1 MNDHH
6 PPDPALVNAYARAA
20 VDEDMAREDATAAWM
35 ELSAREA
42 AGEIRVPADTVVAGM
57 DLARAVF
64 REVDAACAFEALA
77 ADGDAVAP
85 GGALCRVRGRAS
97 SIVSAERVALNF
109 LQRLCGI
116 ATLARRFVRAV
127 EGTGVVI
134 LDTRKTTPL
143 WRELEKYAVR
153 CGGAQNHRRD
163 LRAMV
168 LVKDNHIRAAGGQEA
183 LLRHLERAPRPPFIE
198 VEVDSPALLR
208 AMLGRPVDRIM
219 LDNFTPAMVAA
230 ALEDVRAHRAR
241 HAGWRVEIEVSGGVT
256 LETVREFAQPG
267 VDFISVGAL
276 THSAP
281 AASMSLEIL

>member
-1 MNDHH
+1 MSDRH
-6 PPDPALVNAYARAA
+6 PPDPAVIAAYARAA
-20 VDEDMAREDATAAWM
+20 VDEDMARSDATAAYM
-35 ELSAREA
+35 ELEIRDA
-42 AGEIRVPADTVVAGM
+42 AGEIRVAAATVVAGM
-57 DLARAVF
+57 ALAWAVF
-64 REVDAACAFEALA
+64 REIDPACVFDALA
-77 ADGDAVAP
+77 ADGDVVAP
-85 GGALCRVRGRAS
+85 GAVLCRVRGRAS
-97 SIVSAERVALNF
+97 TIVSAERTALNF

-116 ATLARRFVRAV
+116 ATLAHRFVRAV

-168 LVKDNHIRAAGGQEA
+168 LVKDNHIRAAGGAEA
-183 LLRHLERAPRPPFIE
+183 LIRHLERAPRPPFIE
-198 VEVDSPALLR
+198 VEVDSPAFLR

-219 LDNFTPAMVAA
+219 LDNFSPAMVAD
-230 ALEDVRAHRAR
+230 ALADVRSFQAGNP
-241 HAGWRVEIEVSGGVT
+241 GWRVEIEVSGGVT
-256 LETVREFAQPG
+256 LETVRDYALPG

-281 AASMSLEIL
+281 AATMSLEVL